1 MNDSITPAER
11 PHHPLGPSSLQAVE
25 ACPCYVA
32 RSGGS
37 EAALMGTLQHG
48 VTESRLDDNR
58 LDDDQIL
65 AAAECI
71 DFYEERLRGMQKAVR
86 EEESFRDSLR
96 GASVPVCGLEPCLP
110 VIEVVEEY
118 LPIDDLSYEL
128 PVLDDTGDWTIE
140 RVNGTTAGYIDRAL
154 IAPSL
159 RKAEAMDWKFG
170 AWPVEHPSNNVQ
182 GMCYTLGLFN
192 KFPDQFDSL
201 TFWFKQPKLNV
212 QNSHTWNRSDI
223 PAIYTRIC
231 TIVARAQ
238 EARKRRDFSMANPTI
253 PNCLFCK
260 RLGNCP
266 AVAEKMLKVG
276 KKFSP
281 VEVPDN
287 ITPSLVTEGRDVTVG
302 LNLASLVKAWAD
314 AFRSAVTNRVIRGE
328 ADIPAGQSLV
338 STTRRL
344 VANTDKFKAVALQY
358 MTEAEFL
365 GTFTPEFGATEKVI
379 ATKAPRGQ
387 KGAAV
392 EAFGEAL
399 EAAGAVKKSA
409 PVVFLRAVA
418 TQEEK

>member
-1 MNDSITPAER
+1 
-11 PHHPLGPSSLQAVE
+11 
-25 ACPCYVA
+25 
-32 RSGGS
+32 
-37 EAALMGTLQHG
+37 MGTLQHG
-48 VTESRLDDNR
+48 VTESGLDDNR

-71 DFYEERLRGMQKAVR
+71 DFYEERLAALKQEVAEKTPPVKA
-86 EEESFRDSLR
+86 ED
-96 GASVPVCGLEPCLP
+96 GSVAVAA
-110 VIEVVEEY
+110 VTEVVEEY

-128 PVLDDTGDWTIE
+128 PVLDDRGNWTTE

-154 IAPSL
+154 VAPSL

-182 GMCYTLGLFN
+182 GMCYTLGLFK
-192 KFPDQFDSL
+192 KFPGQFDSL

-212 QNSHTWNRSDI
+212 LASHVWQRSDI

-231 TIVARAQ
+231 TIVARAF
-238 EARKRRDFSMANPTI
+238 EARSRKDFAMANPTI

-266 AVAEKMLKVG
+266 AVAENLLKVG

-287 ITPSLVTEGRDVTVG
+287 ITPSLVTEGRDVTLG
-302 LNLASLVKAWAD
+302 LQLASLVKAWAE
-314 AFRSAVTNRVIRGE
+314 AYRSAVTNRVVRGE
-328 ADIPAGQSLV
+328 ADCPPGQKLV

-344 VANTDKFKAVALQY
+344 VADANKFKEAALKW

-365 GTFTPEFGATEKVI
+365 ATFTPEFGPTEKI
-379 ATKAPRGQ
+379 ISAKAPRGQ

-392 EAFGEAL
+392 EKFGESL

-418 TQEEK
+418 EQE

>member
-1 MNDSITPAER
+1 MNDPILPAER

-25 ACPCYVA
+25 ACPEYQG

-71 DFYEERLRGMQKAVR
+71 DFYEERLQRLAR
-86 EEESFRDSLR
+86 ESEDLVQNSE
-96 GASVPVCGLEPCLP
+96 VT
-110 VIEVVEEY
+110 EVVEEY
-118 LPIDDLSYEL
+118 LPIDDLSYDL
-128 PVLDDTGDWTIE
+128 PVLSDKGDWTIE

-154 IAPSL
+154 IAPTL

-182 GMCYTLGLFN
+182 GMCYTLGLFK

-212 QNSHTWNRSDI
+212 LNSHTWHRSDI

-260 RLGNCP
+260 RLGSCP

-287 ITPSLVTEGRDVTVG
+287 ITPSLVTEGRDVTTG

-344 VANTDKFKAVALQY
+344 VANTDKFKGVALQH
-358 MTEAEFL
+358 MSEAEFL
-365 GTFTPEFGATEKVI
+365 GTFTPEFEATEKII
-379 ATKAPRGQ
+379 ASKAPRGQ

-418 TQEEK
+418 TQEQ

>member
-1 MNDSITPAER
+1 
-11 PHHPLGPSSLQAVE
+11 
-25 ACPCYVA
+25 
-32 RSGGS
+32 
-37 EAALMGTLQHG
+37 
-48 VTESRLDDNR
+48 
-58 LDDDQIL
+58 
-65 AAAECI
+65 
-71 DFYEERLRGMQKAVR
+71 
-86 EEESFRDSLR
+86 
-96 GASVPVCGLEPCLP
+96 
-110 VIEVVEEY
+110 
-118 LPIDDLSYEL
+118 
-128 PVLDDTGDWTIE
+128 
-140 RVNGTTAGYIDRAL
+140 
-154 IAPSL
+154 
-159 RKAEAMDWKFG
+159 MDWKFG

-182 GMCYTLGLFN
+182 GMCYTLGLFK

-212 QNSHTWNRSDI
+212 LASHVWHRSDI

-238 EARKRRDFSMANPTI
+238 EARCRKDFSMANPTI

-281 VEVPDN
+281 VEVPDS

-302 LNLASLVKAWAD
+302 LNLASLVKAWAE
-314 AFRSAVTNRVIRGE
+314 AFRSAVTNRVLRGE
-328 ADIPAGQSLV
+328 ADCPAGQKIV

-344 VANTDKFKAVALQY
+344 VADADKFKEVALSY
-358 MTEAEFL
+358 MTEQEFL
-365 GTFTPEFGATEKVI
+365 STFTPEFGPVEKI
-379 ATKAPRGQ
+379 ISTKAPRGQ
-387 KGAAV
+387 KSASV
-392 EAFGEAL
+392 EAFGDAL